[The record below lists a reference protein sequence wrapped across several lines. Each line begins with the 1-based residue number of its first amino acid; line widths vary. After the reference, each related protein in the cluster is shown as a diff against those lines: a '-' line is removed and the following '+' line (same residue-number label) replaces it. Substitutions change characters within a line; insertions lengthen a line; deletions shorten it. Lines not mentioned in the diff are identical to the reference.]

1 MSESLTVAINRV
13 YKHLTVCGK
22 AVLAVLALLFCKFHL
37 QKDI

>member
-22 AVLAVLALLFCKFHL
+22 AVLAVFALLFL
-37 QKDI
+37 QIPFAKDI